1 MVDDFSID
9 NGATYI
15 LPGSQLIEGKPS
27 DDHFY
32 KHAIQIEGKSGD
44 AILFDAMLWHA
55 GGVNKTKFPR
65 RGITKVFTRAFMK
78 QQIDYTKATE
88 LPVLQ
93 GMTERSRRLLGFDAR
108 VPENIDQFLLP
119 ESDRLYKPN
128 QG

>member
-1 MVDDFSID
+1 MVDDFSVD

-55 GGVNKTKFPR
+55 GGVNKTKLPR
-65 RGITKVFTRAFMK
+65 RAITKVFTRAFMK

-88 LPVLQ
+88 PSVLK
-93 GMTERSRRLLGFDAR
+93 GVTERSRRLLGFDAR
-108 VPENIDQFLLP
+108 VPENIVQFLLP
-119 ESDRLYKPN
+119 EPDRLYKPN